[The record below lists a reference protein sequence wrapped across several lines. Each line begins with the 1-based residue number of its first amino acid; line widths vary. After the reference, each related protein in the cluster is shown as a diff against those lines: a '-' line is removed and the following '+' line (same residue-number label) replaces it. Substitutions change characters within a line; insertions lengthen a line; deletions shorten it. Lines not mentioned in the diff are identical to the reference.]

1 MFKVTARAVLELG
14 SELISSDI
22 IAFYELIKNGFDAG
36 SKRGVEI
43 RFNVVIGRR
52 AFKEFERQLLATPK
66 NTEDI
71 RSEILHALNADA
83 ALLHERAES
92 FLSKATSHEDVLEA
106 LRKIYELNTIEV
118 SDTGEGMSLDDLQR
132 VFLVIG
138 TPSRKVAV
146 EKVVESREGKSPYL
160 GEKGI
165 GRLSAMRL
173 GERLRVVSA
182 RASDNT
188 LNVLEIDWN
197 EFAQLDAMLEDI
209 EVEPVKGGG
218 KPNSE
223 WSGTILTM
231 SSLSA
236 DWTRAKIQ
244 RLANEE
250 FSKLTAPMA
259 GRRARKRVVIIWNG
273 ERIKIPSLDRELL
286 DEAHASIW
294 GKYEVIEQKPRLT
307 LETVV
312 RKLGFEH
319 PIVTEKKVYEGAD
332 LYGPIAGKDT
342 GIETGALESVGSF
355 DFEAHWYN
363 RRRIKGND
371 KYSASEIKDFHRQ
384 WTGIRLYRDGFRV
397 YPYGAE
403 EDDWLGLDRKALM
416 AKGYLLN
423 KIQLIGQVDIGR
435 VANPELVDQTNREG
449 LRVTP
454 EYETLLE
461 VIRFS
466 IQDQL
471 RKRMLKVQE
480 QYKAKREKF
489 EPTKTEIKELE
500 ERAKA
505 SIEQLR
511 RSASSSDEKET
522 IDRLQMTLFE
532 VSEFARR
539 AQKRIEEVE
548 NDAQQMLD
556 MAGVGLMVEM
566 VAHELARTS
575 EDALDNL
582 NALRAKSVSEDVR
595 TRIESLHAAMK
606 SISKRLR
613 VLDPMSVS
621 GRQRAER
628 FALDELI
635 RETIEAHET
644 QFDRHDVTVDLEIE
658 NGPVVIRAVK
668 GMVVQV
674 LENLISNSVYW
685 MDLEKRQRSEFQP
698 RIKISLDDVTSTLYF
713 EDNGPGVHPD
723 NREDIFDMFFSLKE
737 TRKRRGLG
745 LYIARQCALFN
756 GGSLELD
763 EDEENESGRFN
774 RFVYVVAS

>member
-43 RFNVVIGRR
+43 DFDVVLGRR
-52 AFKEFERQLLATPK
+52 ALKEFQRQL
-66 NTEDI
+66 
-71 RSEILHALNADA
+71 RSQDANFIEVLGEVEKALNADA
-83 ALLHERAES
+83 IDLHRKATALLEGCSEAEELKHA
-92 FLSKATSHEDVLEA
+92 LSQ
-106 LRKIYELNTIEV
+106 IYSLNTITV
-118 SDTGEGMSLDDLQR
+118 SDTGEGMSLEDLEE

-138 TPSRKVAV
+138 TPSRKTAV
-146 EKVVESREGKSPYL
+146 QKVVDSGEGESPYL

-173 GERLRVVSA
+173 GERLEVVSA
-182 RASDNT
+182 RANDT
-188 LNVLEIDWN
+188 RLNVLDIDWN
-197 EFAQLDAMLEDI
+197 EFAELDAMLEDI
-209 EVEPVKGGG
+209 EVEPEHGDK
-218 KPNSE
+218 KPNKE
-223 WSGTILTM
+223 WSGTRLTI
-231 SSLSA
+231 SNLSA
-236 DWTRAKIQ
+236 DWTRTKIQ
-244 RLANEE
+244 RLATEE

-259 GRRARKRVVIIWNG
+259 GRRARRRVVIRWNE
-273 ERIKIPSLDRELL
+273 ERIKIPSLEKELL
-286 DEAHASIW
+286 EEAHASIW
-294 GKYEVIEQKPRLT
+294 GHYEIIDRKPKLT
-307 LETVV
+307 LEMAI
-312 RKLGFEH
+312 RNLGFDH
-319 PIVTEKKVYEGAD
+319 PIITEKKVYEGAD

-342 GIETGALESVGSF
+342 GIETGALESVGDF
-355 DFEAHWYN
+355 GFEAHWYN

-371 KYSASEIKDFHRQ
+371 RYSASEIKDFHRQ

-397 YPYGAE
+397 YPYGSE

-423 KIQLIGQVDIGR
+423 KIQLIGQVDISR

-454 EYETLLE
+454 EHETLLE

-466 IQDQL
+466 VQDQL
-471 RKRMLKVQE
+471 RKRMLKVDA

-489 EPTKTEIKELE
+489 EPAKTEIKDLE
-500 ERAKA
+500 KRAKA
-505 SIEQLR
+505 SIDQLR
-511 RSASSSDEKET
+511 RTASSAEKET

-539 AQKRIEEVE
+539 AQLRIEEVE

-582 NALRAKSVSEDVR
+582 NALRAKSVPDDVR
-595 TRIESLHAAMK
+595 NRIESLHASMK

-613 VLDPMSVS
+613 ILDPLSVS
-621 GRQRAER
+621 GRQRPEK

-635 RETIEAHET
+635 EETIDAHQV
-644 QFDRHDVTVDLEIE
+644 QFARHNIQLKLDTGS
-658 NGPVVIRAVK
+658 GPVRIKAVK

-685 MDLEKRQRSEFQP
+685 LDLEKKQSAEFSP
-698 RIKISLDDVTSTLYF
+698 EIKISLDDLTNTIYF
-713 EDNGPGVHPD
+713 EDNGPGIHPA
-723 NREDIFDMFFSLKE
+723 NAEDIFDMFFSLKE

-745 LYIARQCALFN
+745 LYIARQCATFN
-756 GGSLELD
+756 GGALELD
-763 EDEENESGRFN
+763 TEVENESGRYS
-774 RFVYVVAS
+774 RFIYTVAS

>member
-36 SKRGVEI
+36 TKRGVEI
-43 RFNVVIGRR
+43 DFHVVLGRR
-52 AFKEFERQLLATPK
+52 AMREFQRQL
-66 NTEDI
+66 EDAGADIEKI
-71 RSEILHALNADA
+71 RKDIEKALNADA
-83 ALLHERAES
+83 AMLHA
-92 FLSKATSHEDVLEA
+92 KAVEDLQDCATASDLRDALET
-106 LRKIYELNTIEV
+106 IYARNSIV
-118 SDTGEGMSLDDLQR
+118 VADTGEGMSLDDLER

-138 TPSRKVAV
+138 TPSRKKAV
-146 EKVVESREGKSPYL
+146 QEVVDKKEGKSPYL

-173 GERLRVVSA
+173 GERLEVESA
-182 RASDNT
+182 RQSDT
-188 LNVLEIDWN
+188 HFNVLDIDWRQ
-197 EFAQLDAMLEDI
+197 FAELDAMLEDI
-209 EVEPVKGGG
+209 EVVPHKGDA
-218 KPNSE
+218 KPDDT
-223 WSGTILTM
+223 WSGTRLTIG
-231 SSLSA
+231 SLSS
-236 DWTRAKIQ
+236 DWTRDKIQ
-244 RLANEE
+244 LLANDE
-250 FSKLTAPMA
+250 FSMLTAPMT
-259 GRRARKRVVIIWNG
+259 GRRARKRIVLRWNG
-273 ERIKIPSLDRELL
+273 ERIKIPALDSELL
-286 DEAHASIW
+286 EEAHASIK
-294 GKYEVIEQKPRLT
+294 GRYEIDDRKPRLT
-307 LETVV
+307 LDIVI
-312 RKLGFEH
+312 RKLGFDH
-319 PIVTEKKVYEGAD
+319 PVIEETKIYEGAD

-342 GIETGALESVGSF
+342 GIESGALESVGEF

-371 KYSASEIKDFHRQ
+371 KHTATEIKDFHRQ

-397 YPYGAE
+397 YPYGSE

-471 RKRMLKVQE
+471 RKRMLKVEQE
-480 QYKAKREKF
+480 FKAKREKF
-489 EPTKTEIKELE
+489 EPAKTEIKELE
-500 ERAKA
+500 KRAKTSIDLLRKTA
-505 SIEQLR
+505 SNEER
-511 RSASSSDEKET
+511 ET

-532 VSEFARR
+532 VSDFARR
-539 AQKRIEEVE
+539 AQRRIEEVE

-556 MAGVGLMVEM
+556 MAGIGLMVEI

-582 NALRAKSVSEDVR
+582 NALRAKSVPEDVR
-595 TRIESLHAAMK
+595 TRIESLRSAMK

-613 VLDPMSVS
+613 VLDPLSVS
-621 GRQRAER
+621 GRQAPER

-635 RETIEAHET
+635 RETLDAHET
-644 QFDRHDVTVDLEIE
+644 QFARHDISVDIE
-658 NGPVVIRAVK
+658 LGDAPVRIKAVK

-685 MDLEKRQRSEFQP
+685 LDLEKQQSAEFAP
-698 RIKISLDDVTSTLYF
+698 KISISLDDLTSTIYF
-713 EDNGPGVHPD
+713 KDNGPGIHPA
-723 NREDIFDMFFSLKE
+723 NAEDIFDMFFSLKE

-745 LYIARQCALFN
+745 LYIARKCATFN
-756 GGSLELD
+756 GGALELD
-763 EDEENESGRFN
+763 LEEENPNGRYN
-774 RFVYVVAS
+774 RFIYTVTS